1 MYIRWTS
8 FKCPFCSTTW
18 DSRIVSAPRPDKE
31 SRTCSSCSREFRTH
45 DIEWLHMTT
54 KQKLGYVLNEW
65 MIAWLLFYAMVV
77 AIPIVGIATA
87 KSVTDA
93 LDAAEFFVVGTAIM
107 LGPFA
112 LVKWLTIRRSKR
124 RTLENALTSTHPTG

>member
-1 MYIRWTS
+1 
-8 FKCPFCSTTW
+8 
-18 DSRIVSAPRPDKE
+18 
-31 SRTCSSCSREFRTH
+31 
-45 DIEWLHMTT
+45 MTT

-65 MIAWLLFYAMVV
+65 MIAWLLFYAMVI
-77 AIPIVGIATA
+77 AIPTVGIATA

-93 LDAAEFFVVGTAIM
+93 LVDAGFFVIGAAIM

-124 RTLENALTSTHPTG
+124 RTLAGETR

>member
-1 MYIRWTS
+1 
-8 FKCPFCSTTW
+8 
-18 DSRIVSAPRPDKE
+18 
-31 SRTCSSCSREFRTH
+31 
-45 DIEWLHMTT
+45 MTT
-54 KQKLGYVLNEW
+54 TQKLGYVLNEW

-124 RTLENALTSTHPTG
+124 RTLENTHTSTHATG